1 MITFNPP
8 LNVVISADKTI
19 SVKDLPL
26 VIVDVQKSKKC
37 FAQSAPFYKTVT
49 LWEGEAYDSIG
60 EYTQAQAESRFLE
73 LLGENPAVELAK
85 LYAAPIPK
93 NDNNQEKINGRP
105 I

>member
-19 SVKDLPL
+19 SIKDLPL

-37 FAQSAPFYKTVT
+37 FAQSAPFYKTLM

-60 EYTQAQAESRFLE
+60 EYTQAQAEARFLE
-73 LLGENPAVELAK
+73 LLGPDPATELVK
-85 LYAAPIPK
+85 LYVEPLT
-93 NDNNQEKINGRP
+93 NN
-105 I
+105 